1 MQIYS
6 LYVRLLIYLCRRQ
19 LKIST
24 KVIKKFKIMLTYL
37 ERMDVKRQLPSGSTN
52 QIARMAGVTPSYV
65 SQWWACKA
73 NSKKVEDC
81 VFMLLINSRKESE
94 KKLREAGML

>member
-1 MQIYS
+1 
-6 LYVRLLIYLCRRQ
+6 
-19 LKIST
+19 
-24 KVIKKFKIMLTYL
+24 
-37 ERMDVKRQLPSGSTN
+37 MDVKRQMPAGSSLK
-52 QIARMAGVTPSYV
+52 IAEMAGVTPSYV
-65 SQWWACKA
+65 SQWRACRV